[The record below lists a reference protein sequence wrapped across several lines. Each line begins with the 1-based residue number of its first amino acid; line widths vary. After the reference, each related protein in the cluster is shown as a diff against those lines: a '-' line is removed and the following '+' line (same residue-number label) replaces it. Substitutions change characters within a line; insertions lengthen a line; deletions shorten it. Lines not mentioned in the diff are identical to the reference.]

1 MGELTIPNSVIEIRD
16 YAFYECRKLRSV
28 FFGNAVNYIGKYA
41 FDSTGLTSVDIP
53 NSVTLIDQGA
63 FRTCYSLRSVTV
75 GNSNTSI
82 NNTGT
87 SIGYEAFYGCRGL
100 EIVTLGNS
108 VSFISHKNFS
118 WGGAHYLV
126 ICGNNIN
133 DIGANSFLETNAVY
147 LLSNVSVLPNGN
159 ISHPNDVYSFASTPP
174 SGQETFGT
182 IRNLHVPAAS
192 IAAYFT
198 APYWS
203 DSENIVGDAIE
214 PDSIAISHESL
225 EMRLGDDA
233 ITLNATIYPVNALP
247 SSAIWYSSNPEIVT
261 VNDGKLTAIGVG
273 ECDIVAQ
280 CLDKKTKCHV
290 IVNDTTVTIT
300 LDQQEAKVLPNHI
313 ITLTPIAFPVM
324 PNLSVSSSDPSIASA
339 RISNGKIQV
348 VGIKEGTATI
358 TVGSTDGT
366 AIPATCSVTVY
377 TELGDVDCD
386 GFVNISDVTDL
397 IDYLLSGNGSGY
409 NLTNADCDKD
419 GNVNISDVTMLIDYL
434 LGGIDLNPLENETF
448 MVNNVSFT
456 MVYVKGG
463 TFKMGVDS
471 STYDI
476 AHHVTLSNY
485 YIGQTEVTQELW
497 KAVMGS
503 NPSYFVNDMHP
514 VDRVSW
520 NDCQTFIT
528 KLNQMTGKN
537 FRLPTEA
544 EWEYAARGGYKS
556 KGFEYAGSDTI
567 DYVAWYVGNA
577 GGYTRPVSIK
587 APNELEL
594 YDMSGNVQEWC
605 QDWYGPYSSDDQTNP
620 TGPNSGYGRV
630 CRGGSILFSSQ
641 TCRVSDR
648 YMSCAP
654 SGVAR
659 DRGFRIALSCS
670 N

>member
-1 MGELTIPNSVIEIRD
+1 M
-16 YAFYECRKLRSV
+16 
-28 FFGNAVNYIGKYA
+28 
-41 FDSTGLTSVDIP
+41 
-53 NSVTLIDQGA
+53 
-63 FRTCYSLRSVTV
+63 
-75 GNSNTSI
+75 
-82 NNTGT
+82 
-87 SIGYEAFYGCRGL
+87 RG
-100 EIVTLGNS
+100 V
-108 VSFISHKNFS
+108 
-118 WGGAHYLV
+118 
-126 ICGNNIN
+126 
-133 DIGANSFLETNAVY
+133 
-147 LLSNVSVLPNGN
+147 
-159 ISHPNDVYSFASTPP
+159 
-174 SGQETFGT
+174 
-182 IRNLHVPAAS
+182 
-192 IAAYFT
+192 
-198 APYWS
+198 
-203 DSENIVGDAIE
+203 
-214 PDSIAISHESL
+214 
-225 EMRLGDDA
+225 
-233 ITLNATIYPVNALP
+233 
-247 SSAIWYSSNPEIVT
+247 
-261 VNDGKLTAIGVG
+261 GVG
-273 ECDIVAQ
+273 ECDIIAQ
-280 CLDKKTKCHV
+280 CLNKSAICHV
-290 IVNDTTVTIT
+290 VINDVIVTIT
-300 LDQQEAKVLPNHI
+300 LDQQEAKLLPNHI
-313 ITLTPIAFPVM
+313 LVLTPSSTPIM
-324 PNLSVSSSDPSIASA
+324 PEGYTVYSNDPTIASA
-339 RISNGKIQV
+339 RMVNGKVQV
-348 VGIKEGTATI
+348 VGITEGTATI

-366 AIPATCSVTVY
+366 AIPATCYVTVY
-377 TELGDVDCD
+377 TELGDVNSD

-397 IDYLLSGNGSGY
+397 IDYLLSGNGSSY
-409 NLTNADCDKD
+409 NLSNADCDKD

-520 NDCQTFIT
+520 NDCKTFIT

-577 GGYTRPVSIK
+577 GGYTRPVGIK

-670 N
+670 D